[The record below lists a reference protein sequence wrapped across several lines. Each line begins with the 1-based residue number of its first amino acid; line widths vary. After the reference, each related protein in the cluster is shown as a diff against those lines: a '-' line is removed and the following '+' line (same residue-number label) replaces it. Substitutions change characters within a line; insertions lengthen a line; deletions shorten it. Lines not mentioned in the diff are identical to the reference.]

1 MDKIKLASVFL
12 LLLSTAGVLV
22 AQEKA
27 VTINPNSVYPVSEE
41 HKLYK
46 MQVWRRIDFREKQNL
61 PFFSSSNEISKIIM
75 DAVMDG
81 RLVPYENDSL
91 NRRMT
96 KEAFLDKIKIDVP
109 SSEGSF
115 SSSSDW
121 GTGGTGATGA
131 TGDAWGTSTGTEAAQ
146 PAAAA
151 PQYMFPNQLYLM
163 EMKEEV
169 FFDEIRSRM
178 YQDIQCLTMYIPA
191 ESSPTAVDVP
201 IGTFRYKDLEKLFRS
216 MPNQAIWYNPQ
227 NTAQNRN
234 MADAFL
240 LRLFA
245 SRLTQISNP
254 KNEKI
259 EDIYGDPTLSL
270 YMSQT
275 LEYKMMEYE
284 HDLWE
289 Y

>member
-1 MDKIKLASVFL
+1 MNKNKCSFIVLFFL
-12 LLLSTAGVLV
+12 VLSNYLM
-22 AQEKA
+22 AQE
-27 VTINPNSVYPVSEE
+27 TRMTMNPNSVYPVSEE

-46 MQVWRRIDFREKQNL
+46 MQVWRRIDLKEKQNQ
-61 PFFSSSNEISKIIM
+61 PFFSSSNEISKIIL
-75 DAVMDG
+75 DAVQDG

-96 KEAFLDKIKIDVP
+96 KEAFLEKIKIQTGEE
-109 SSEGSF
+109 EGSF
-115 SSSSDW
+115 GGTDAGW
-121 GTGGTGATGA
+121 GTGG
-131 TGDAWGTSTGTEAAQ
+131 GDAGWGTTTTTEGTPAT
-146 PAAAA
+146 PAAVAD
-151 PQYMFPNQLYLM
+151 QYMFPNQLYLM

-169 FFDEIRSRM
+169 YFDIIRSRM
-178 YQDIQCLTMYIPA
+178 YNDIMSLTIFIPA
-191 ESSPTAVDVP
+191 DQSATAVDVP
-201 IGTFRYKDLEKLFRS
+201 IGTFAYKDLEKLFRS
-216 MPNQAIWYNPQ
+216 MPDEAIWYNRQ
-227 NTAQNRN
+227 NIGQNRN

-245 SRLTQISNP
+245 SRVTKIANP
-254 KNEKI
+254 RNETI
-259 EDIYGDPTLSL
+259 EDTYGDPSLAL